1 MSDIL
6 CKLMG
11 AIDVVAG
18 GLIMYLFD
26 LSTFGVIFGAV
37 MILKG
42 IISFF
47 LKRGKKLKWK

>member
-1 MSDIL
+1 MGDIF
-6 CKLMG
+6 CKFMG

-18 GLIMYLFD
+18 GLIMYLFG
-26 LSTFGVIFGAV
+26 LNTFGVIFGAV

-47 LKRGKKLKWK
+47 